1 MAQYYIGIDIGG
13 TNVKVGV
20 FDVDM
25 KVVCK
30 SSIPTE
36 SHMGAE
42 DVVNRIIEK
51 TKKLF
56 SNTDADL
63 ESIVGVGIGTPGP
76 ADYPA
81 GVLYKLANLP
91 KFHNTPLRDMIATGL
106 GCGAIM
112 ENDANVACWAEF
124 SAGVGKGAE
133 SIVLFT
139 LGTGIGGGIVNDGE
153 LVTGCEHNAAELGH
167 VIIFPDGR
175 QCNCGQRGCVE
186 AYASAPS
193 TVARAKEAIEAGA
206 ESSLKTVLQETGEIT
221 CKDLYDHLKSGDN
234 LAKEVTD
241 LTAKSLAIM
250 CVNMLHVI
258 EPSRIVF
265 SGGVIAAG
273 DVLLDRIKYYFHKH
287 LWKLKTET
295 MEICFATLGED
306 TGIIGA
312 AALAKHANEQGKL
325 IRP

>member
-30 SSIPTE
+30 TSVPTE
-36 SHMGAE
+36 SHMDAE
-42 DVVNRIIEK
+42 NVVDRIVEV

-56 SNTDADL
+56 SDTGAGL
-63 ESIVGVGIGTPGP
+63 EAIAGVGIGTPGP

-91 KFHNTPLRDMIATGL
+91 KFQNTPLRDMIARGL

-112 ENDANVACWAEF
+112 DNDANVACWGEF
-124 SAGVGKGAE
+124 SAGAGKGTD
-133 SIVLFT
+133 SMVFFT

-175 QCNCGQRGCVE
+175 QCKCGQLGCVE
-186 AYASAPS
+186 AYASATS

-206 ESSLKTVLQETGEIT
+206 ESSLKNVLQKTGEIT
-221 CKDLYDHLKSGDN
+221 CKDLYDHLVSGDN
-234 LAKEVTD
+234 VAKEVTD

-250 CVNMLHVI
+250 CVNMLHVT
-258 EPSRIVF
+258 EPARIVF

-273 DVLLDRIKYYFHKH
+273 DVLLNRIKYYFHEH
-287 LWKLKTET
+287 LWKLKAET
-295 MEICFATLGED
+295 IEICFATLGED
-306 TGIIGA
+306 AGIIGA
-312 AALAKHANEQGKL
+312 AALAKQGNL
-325 IRP
+325 